1 MDVARPS
8 KIAVCA
14 AYAAIYLI
22 WGSSY
27 LAVRFSV
34 NSVPPLM
41 TGGFRFLLAGSLL
54 FVICA
59 FRRVEKPALAGWRNA
74 FFASLTT
81 FLLSNGLLLFAE
93 VHAASSIAALISALE
108 PLWFCL
114 FGWLFFH
121 GPRPGFRHYVAIAVG
136 LAATYFVIAGS
147 SQTGGDSGPR
157 QLLWILMLFGS
168 SFAWVIGNY
177 LSKDLKIHDDPLK
190 ASGMVMICASAEFF
204 VLQGI
209 LSLCTG
215 NWPDLSAFS
224 FRSVVSIVY
233 LAVFASLIGYTSFL
247 WLMRVEPA
255 SRVSTYA
262 FVNPVTAVFLG
273 WLLAGEQI
281 HRNMLIATPLVV
293 VSVALM
299 IWTPKKKN
307 GCSV

>member
-1 MDVARPS
+1 MDGARPS
-8 KIAVCA
+8 KTAVCA
-14 AYAAIYLI
+14 AYAAIYLL

-34 NSVPPLM
+34 SSVPPFM
-41 TGGFRFLLAGSLL
+41 TGGLRFLLAGCLL
-54 FVICA
+54 LLICA
-59 FRRVEKPALAGWRNA
+59 FRRVEKSVLTGWRNA
-74 FFASLTT
+74 FFASMTT

-93 VHAASSIAALISALE
+93 VHTSSSIAALISALE

-121 GPRPGFRHYVAIAVG
+121 GPRPGLRHYVAIAVG
-136 LAATYFVIAGS
+136 LAATYFVVSGS
-147 SQTGGDSGPR
+147 SLAGGGTGPG

-177 LSKDLKIHDDPLK
+177 LSKDLKIHSDPLK

-204 VLQGI
+204 VLQGV

-215 NWPDLSAFS
+215 SWPDLSSFS
-224 FRSVVSIVY
+224 FRSVISIVY
-233 LAVFASLIGYTSFL
+233 LAVFASLVGYTSFL

-273 WLLAGEQI
+273 WLLAGEEI

-299 IWTPKKKN
+299 IWAPKRQN
-307 GCSV
+307 GQ